1 MSKHTT
7 SAKTWPEFP
16 PPPAFPVTKA
26 VAFQPFSVTNGS
38 KNLISA
44 DPKILKLPLKAV
56 SPGSHVAV
64 EVMIGFAPPANVPL
78 TSGPKFV

>member
-7 SAKTWPEFP
+7 SAKTEPVFP
-16 PPPAFPVTKA
+16 PPPAFPVTSA

-44 DPKILKLPLKAV
+44 DPKILKLPLNAV
-56 SPGSHVAV
+56 SPRSHVAI
-64 EVMIGFAPPANVPL
+64 EVMKGFAPPANVPL